1 MATKPAQ
8 ICQLQKGKLVDTQKG
23 FVDTFNWA
31 VQAIANLD
39 GGENCEVTWPTDDH
53 PTIDVSIDDSTSD
66 SGGGIEAA
74 VYDVVEGTQEDVDGI
89 SVQYTDDRVDTF
101 IPFPDLSAVY
111 DVTADTQDNKDGITI
126 SYTDD
131 RVDSFIPF
139 SGSSTYQ
146 GPFEIDLSSNGKA
159 KLTNC
164 CMRIARAYFFWED
177 QTLTG
182 IPSADSIIY
191 VKCDHLS
198 SPSITVDVDRYDDVA
213 PLLSSSWSNALSVS
227 VTPLYRTKKREVVC
241 DYRYLMNVQAY
252 DSRNYTNGI

>member
-1 MATKPAQ
+1 MADPNFRLK
-8 ICQLQKGKLVDTQKG
+8 KGFFIGSQTG
-23 FVDTFNWA
+23 FVDAFNYMYENINGLEGG
-31 VQAIANLD
+31 QGIELD
-39 GGENCEVTWPTDDH
+39 K
-53 PTIDVSIDDSTSD
+53 TIDGAWQINADQNQGDGD

-89 SVQYTDDRVDTF
+89 SVQYTDDRADTF

-131 RVDSFIPF
+131 RVDTFIPF
-139 SGSSTYQ
+139 SGSSSYQ
-146 GPFEIDLSSNGKA
+146 GPFEIDLSSNGIA

-198 SPSITVDVDRYDDVA
+198 SPSITVDVDSYNDVA

-227 VTPLYRTKKREVVC
+227 VTPLYRTKNREVVC